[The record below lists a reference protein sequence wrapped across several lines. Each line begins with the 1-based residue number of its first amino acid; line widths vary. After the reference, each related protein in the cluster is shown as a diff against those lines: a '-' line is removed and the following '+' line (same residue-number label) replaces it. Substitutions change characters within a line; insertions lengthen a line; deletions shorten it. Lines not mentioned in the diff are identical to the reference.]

1 MCIVQSVLPQW
12 AMRVL
17 DSEEL
22 AQQAEA
28 LKPGAGRITKMS
40 K

>member
-1 MCIVQSVLPQW
+1 
-12 AMRVL
+12 MRVL

-28 LKPGAGRITKMS
+28 ALKPGTGRITKMS